1 MLTAVMTT
9 RLDCQKRGPVL
20 QVGMRI
26 LTQHAMCC
34 PPSCQQSAH
43 KVWEILRP
51 TASDKRN
58 STFALSKTMER
69 RGSSAAATAAAICV
83 CSLFCPSGAFW
94 QQVPNVRSIKCE
106 QTREHVA
113 VPRCRPSS
121 RLPLHRGTSNRGGRR
136 RKSPFTVVCAADP
149 AGVAEGSSN
158 SIPSDESQKINDV
171 SAAVAP
177 PAAAADAAAGDLA
190 DGGGLVDKGG
200 VSKDRLAFEELGTR
214 EMDRLFS
221 TLEPCD
227 VSGFKRKPTNLL
239 SAASLIAG
247 TAVGAGILA
256 LPAATLQAGLLP
268 SAVGLIMM

>member
-1 MLTAVMTT
+1 MRSAVPPLLPGKVDETCT
-9 RLDCQKRGPVL
+9 QPHQTKRYPPV
-20 QVGMRI
+20 
-26 LTQHAMCC
+26 
-34 PPSCQQSAH
+34 
-43 KVWEILRP
+43 
-51 TASDKRN
+51 
-58 STFALSKTMER
+58 ALSKMGKR
-69 RGSSAAATAAAICV
+69 RGSAAAAAAAAICA

-94 QQVPNVRSIKCE
+94 QQVPNVRSILCG
-106 QTREHVA
+106 QTRVHVA
-113 VPRCRPSS
+113 VPRSRPSP
-121 RLPLHRGTSNRGGRR
+121 RLPLHRGASRRGERGS
-136 RKSPFTVVCAADP
+136 KSPFTVACATDP

-158 SIPSDESQKINDV
+158 TIPPDESQAKNDV

-177 PAAAADAAAGDLA
+177 AAAVAADAATGDLA